1 MTIQG
6 WLWIAGGA
14 ALALAVLAGIA
25 DWRRTHRR
33 KGFDD
38 IGWVPWR
45 GIQVAAAFAVLV
57 FAILAWKAG

>member
-1 MTIQG
+1 MTTQAWYWTADG
-6 WLWIAGGA
+6 F
-14 ALALAVLAGIA
+14 ALAVALLAGVA
-25 DWRRTHRR
+25 DWRRVHRR

-57 FAILAWKAG
+57 FAVLAVKAG